1 MSNIDKENLLEEL
14 FPEDQFS
21 ESISYYKSIIM
32 WDDIDDESKKML
44 EKHVD
49 EILAILK
56 KHNLTENDYDDLIQK
71 RYNLEIEKMNGD
83 ISEFVYECGCCRCCG
98 CSCDE

>member
-1 MSNIDKENLLEEL
+1 MSNIDKDNLLDKL
-14 FPEDQFS
+14 FPEDTFS
-21 ESISYYKSIIM
+21 ESLSYYKYLLVCDHM
-32 WDDIDDESKKML
+32 DDESKKRL

-56 KHNLTENDYDDLIQK
+56 EHNLTENDYDDLIQK

-98 CSCDE
+98 CVCDE

>member
-1 MSNIDKENLLEEL
+1 MLNIDKEKILEEL
-14 FPEDQFS
+14 FPEDEFG
-21 ESISYYKSIIM
+21 EKISFYKNLIM
-32 WDDIDDESKKML
+32 WDDIDDESKNRLKI
-44 EKHVD
+44 HVD
-49 EILAILK
+49 KIMEILK
-56 KHNLTENDYDDLIQK
+56 EHNLTENDYDDLIQK